1 MLIASLHMSTGD
13 NQLTNLDPSMELD
26 QVYWHFFT
34 KFRGLD
40 VPRSVAEARIT
51 GAELETLQS
60 WFDGQYGKPR
70 NWCDRTWQENVEGT
84 YTASSRE
91 MFGALFLILASEIGR
106 DHGSEESLWPSIADK
121 FRTNKTT
128 HSVLFGNDHPTELC
142 KIAMAAGV
150 RKLQLRNLID
160 RSDKQEYFDT
170 IKLQIGFT
178 YKGALRRL
186 PDWLDGLGSTTA
198 LQMLIGSDVALE
210 DFDASSLSFRKLWTT
225 LREFR
230 AGRISIH
237 VASQV
242 LRESPWIRASWVS
255 PLLEVAKLHRPRA
268 IPVSADCISEPLCD
282 PVFDWGTASK
292 PRFQLKLNEERIYE
306 LLTGKKTAVFAVDG
320 TVVDRWSAE
329 ATGGFRGSR
338 LLACEKAGQPS
349 NLRPMNLSISCN
361 GEPIESID
369 LAALGL
375 DEPFLIFDLASGAR
389 VDVNEILNSN
399 RDYAV
404 VCDADMNVP
413 GSPFAKG
420 RGRSVFRLI
429 RPLTQNTRLK
439 CGEDVVWE
447 PRISEFKPQRFI
459 NLALESDGNMPVE
472 IGSQS
477 SLFVTGVPE
486 DAQTAMLCIGARTT
500 QLVLGPQGWKT
511 AQSVPLSLDLVT
523 GNVRLRIRVE
533 GPNYKRA
540 VIPKLKINLTGLAI
554 LQPGMGTVR
563 TPRWQTP
570 KNARLNRASG
580 DGWARIFD
588 SGDFKVREGSH
599 LIGRKR
605 STTIE
610 LRDLNAWGA
619 SRCADFD
626 GIREKTLA
634 RVVED
639 RGCVELYL
647 SAMFGGGSHTVYLR
661 TPILPTPQHAVVVW
675 RDIEATPSIIAAAR
689 ICTDNDGFVWK
700 FSQAESPSLMAIAY
714 EGICLGAYW
723 NADYVASMLR
733 KPITEKTIALFRW
746 LKVPVLA
753 EPFEELLKHIVRQY
767 PSAFLRGW
775 LDENALPKPFQHREA
790 ENGILTVVRTLFC
803 DYSERRAKQLHEL
816 ANSLSSAFSHEPT
829 SSPVENFSKT
839 LLLMGEICP
848 SFAYSMA
855 RADVDD
861 ERYRQGILR
870 VIHDALGLAL
880 QSVEEARIALRNM
893 TRECAKLVCITP
905 DALSTVTR
913 HYEAYLAGQDARF
926 EEINLI
932 NRIAEYRKGREFLI
946 ASLLF
951 CCLEGTA

>member
-1 MLIASLHMSTGD
+1 MSTGD
-13 NQLTNLDPSMELD
+13 NQLTNLDQSMELD

-34 KFRGLD
+34 KFRDLD
-40 VPRSVAEARIT
+40 IPRSVAEARIT
-51 GAELETLQS
+51 GAELEKLQS

-70 NWCDRTWQENVEGT
+70 NWCDRTWQENIEGT

-121 FRTNKTT
+121 FRANKTT

-142 KIAMAAGV
+142 KVAMAAGV

-198 LQMLIGSDVALE
+198 LQVLIGSDVTLE
-210 DFDASSLSFRKLWTT
+210 DFDTSSRSFRRLWTT

-237 VASQV
+237 VASQI
-242 LRESPWIRASWVS
+242 LRESPWIRASWVT
-255 PLLEVAKLHRPRA
+255 PLLEVAQLHRPRA
-268 IPVSADCISEPLCD
+268 IPVSADAISESLCD
-282 PVFDWGTASK
+282 PVFNWDTASK
-292 PRFQLKLNEERIYE
+292 PRIQLKLNEERIYE
-306 LLTGKKTAVFAVDG
+306 LLTGKSTAAFAVDG
-320 TVVDRWSAE
+320 VVVDRWSME
-329 ATGGFRGSR
+329 ASGGFRGSR
-338 LLACEKAGQPS
+338 LLACEKAGQPP
-349 NLRPMNLSISCN
+349 NLRPLSLSISCN

-375 DEPFLIFDLASGAR
+375 DEPFLIFDLTTGAK
-389 VDVNEILNSN
+389 VDVNELLNPN

-413 GSPFAKG
+413 GSPFGKG
-420 RGRSVFRLI
+420 RGRSAFRLS
-429 RPLTQNTRLK
+429 RPLTQKTQLK

-447 PRISEFKPQRFI
+447 PRLSEFRSQRFI
-459 NLALESDGNMPVE
+459 TLALESDGNMTVE
-472 IGSQS
+472 IGSQA

-486 DAQTAMLCIGARTT
+486 DAQSAILCTGTRTT
-500 QLVLGPQGWKT
+500 QLVLCPGGWKT
-511 AQSVPLSLDLVT
+511 VQPVPVSLDLVT
-523 GNVRLRIRVE
+523 GNVRLRIRIE

-554 LQPGMGTVR
+554 LQPGMGTGR
-563 TPRWQTP
+563 TPGWQVP

-580 DGWARIFD
+580 DGWARVFD
-588 SGDFKVREGSH
+588 SGDFKLREGFH

-605 STTIE
+605 SNTIE

-619 SRCADFD
+619 PLCADFD

-634 RVVED
+634 NVVED
-639 RGCVELYL
+639 RGCIELYL
-647 SAMFGGGSHTVYLR
+647 SAIFGGGCQTVYLR
-661 TPILPTPQHAVVVW
+661 TPILPSAQHTVVVW
-675 RDIEATPSIIAAAR
+675 QDTESAPSIITAER
-689 ICTDNDGFVWK
+689 ISTDSDGFVWK
-700 FSQAESPSLMAIAY
+700 FSHPASASLMAIAY

-723 NADYVASMLR
+723 NADCVASMLR

-753 EPFEELLKHIVRQY
+753 EPFAEPLKDIVRQC
-767 PSAFLRGW
+767 PSKFLRGW

-790 ENGILTVVRTLFC
+790 ESGVLTVVRTLFW
-803 DYSERRAKQLHEL
+803 DYSERRTKQLHEL
-816 ANSLSSAFSHEPT
+816 ANSLSSRFSHEPT
-829 SSPVENFSKT
+829 SSPVDNLRKT
-839 LLLMGEICP
+839 LLLMGEVCP

-855 RADVDD
+855 RADVNE
-861 ERYRQGILR
+861 ERYRQGVLS
-870 VIHDALGLAL
+870 VIHDAIGLAL
-880 QSVEEARIALRNM
+880 QSIEDARTALRNM
-893 TRECAKLVCITP
+893 NRECAKLVDITP
-905 DALSTVTR
+905 DALTTLTR
-913 HYEAYLAGQDARF
+913 RYEAHLAGQDARF

-946 ASLLF
+946 ASLLLY
-951 CCLEGTA
+951 CLERTS